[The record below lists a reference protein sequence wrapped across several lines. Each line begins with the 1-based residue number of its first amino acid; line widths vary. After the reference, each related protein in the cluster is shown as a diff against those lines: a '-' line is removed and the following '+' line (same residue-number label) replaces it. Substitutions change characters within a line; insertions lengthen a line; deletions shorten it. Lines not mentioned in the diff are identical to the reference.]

1 MSTLLTSKP
10 KVKSRFDSRDDA
22 LEGYLAKRSER
33 SADSNRPQNAD
44 DYNYDD
50 IVSRHRR
57 RNNTTG
63 AAARDGL
70 VLKKTTMRRQMK
82 REGRL
87 GKDGKVRRGRAA
99 PTRVVSRGASDDFEV
114 PWRESRRRRRSSRGG
129 EGAEEFK
136 DEARAQR
143 APRRRGSSAPPQESI
158 PTDGLSSAQLAN
170 LGRQLIADQRA
181 QRRRSASVPP
191 VVTEPVPAPA
201 PAPAPPT
208 AEPRKADS
216 PPPPPPTTTT
226 TSSQP
231 RPRPAPRTARRRQ
244 PYTSAEAAKGD
255 GAYSSVSDMASKK
268 LSAAANYIGAV
279 FGAPAPAPAPTRRK
293 PAPRPP
299 PAG

>member
-63 AAARDGL
+63 VAARDGL

-201 PAPAPPT
+201 PAPPPPT

-226 TSSQP
+226 SSRP

>member
-136 DEARAQR
+136 DEARINR

-201 PAPAPPT
+201 PAPAEPP
-208 AEPRKADS
+208 KADS
-216 PPPPPPTTTT
+216 PPPPPPPPTT
-226 TSSQP
+226 TSSRP
-231 RPRPAPRTARRRQ
+231 RPRPAPRTARRR
-244 PYTSAEAAKGD
+244 
-255 GAYSSVSDMASKK
+255 
-268 LSAAANYIGAV
+268 
-279 FGAPAPAPAPTRRK
+279 
-293 PAPRPP
+293 
-299 PAG
+299 

>member
-226 TSSQP
+226 SSRP

-279 FGAPAPAPAPTRRK
+279 FGAPAPAPAPRRK

>member
-33 SADSNRPQNAD
+33 SADSIRLQNAD

-114 PWRESRRRRRSSRGG
+114 PWRESRRRRRSSRQ

-136 DEARAQR
+136 DEARINR

-201 PAPAPPT
+201 PAPAEPP
-208 AEPRKADS
+208 KADS

-226 TSSQP
+226 TSSRP

-279 FGAPAPAPAPTRRK
+279 FGAPAPAPARRK
-293 PAPRPP
+293 PVPRPP

>member
-136 DEARAQR
+136 DEARINR

-158 PTDGLSSAQLAN
+158 PTDG
-170 LGRQLIADQRA
+170 
-181 QRRRSASVPP
+181 
-191 VVTEPVPAPA
+191 
-201 PAPAPPT
+201 
-208 AEPRKADS
+208 
-216 PPPPPPTTTT
+216 
-226 TSSQP
+226 
-231 RPRPAPRTARRRQ
+231 
-244 PYTSAEAAKGD
+244 
-255 GAYSSVSDMASKK
+255 
-268 LSAAANYIGAV
+268 
-279 FGAPAPAPAPTRRK
+279 
-293 PAPRPP
+293 
-299 PAG
+299 

>member
-201 PAPAPPT
+201 PAPAP

-226 TSSQP
+226 SSRP

>member
-114 PWRESRRRRRSSRGG
+114 PWRESRRRRRSSRQ

-201 PAPAPPT
+201 PAPA
-208 AEPRKADS
+208 EPRKADS

-226 TSSQP
+226 TSSRP

>member
-191 VVTEPVPAPA
+191 VVTEPVPCSCC
-201 PAPAPPT
+201 
-208 AEPRKADS
+208 AD
-216 PPPPPPTTTT
+216 
-226 TSSQP
+226 
-231 RPRPAPRTARRRQ
+231 
-244 PYTSAEAAKGD
+244 
-255 GAYSSVSDMASKK
+255 AS
-268 LSAAANYIGAV
+268 LGQNWRSWRAV
-279 FGAPAPAPAPTRRK
+279 RSIVCEFE
-293 PAPRPP
+293 
-299 PAG
+299 

>member
-87 GKDGKVRRGRAA
+87 GKDGKGRRGRAA
-99 PTRVVSRGASDDFEV
+99 IAALA
-114 PWRESRRRRRSSRGG
+114 
-129 EGAEEFK
+129 AE
-136 DEARAQR
+136 
-143 APRRRGSSAPPQESI
+143 
-158 PTDGLSSAQLAN
+158 
-170 LGRQLIADQRA
+170 
-181 QRRRSASVPP
+181 
-191 VVTEPVPAPA
+191 
-201 PAPAPPT
+201 
-208 AEPRKADS
+208 
-216 PPPPPPTTTT
+216 
-226 TSSQP
+226 
-231 RPRPAPRTARRRQ
+231 
-244 PYTSAEAAKGD
+244 
-255 GAYSSVSDMASKK
+255 
-268 LSAAANYIGAV
+268 
-279 FGAPAPAPAPTRRK
+279 
-293 PAPRPP
+293 
-299 PAG
+299 